1 MKYLFYLVVATLL
14 FSCSGKSRYGVDG
27 VEDVTIK
34 IDRYDRT
41 LKDYVDVNS
50 YSSWTSLSTNYS
62 DATRLLIEEVLSIGY
77 IEDADISTKLRDFYL
92 DPVSRKLMDDA
103 SRKFVNMSRYE
114 ESLSQAFTAMK
125 GYVPSIRIP
134 HVYTQISGLNQSIVV
149 CDTLLGISL
158 DKYMGVNYDLYKTY
172 FYNYQIRSFAP
183 DRMVPD
189 CVYYYLC
196 ANYPLSER
204 KDKFYQVMLYE
215 GKMHWITSHIVQN
228 SKFEKAVGY
237 SETNLKWLSK
247 NTDAVWGKIQTLL
260 YSDDPTTIRNYMEPA
275 PCNADFGEGSP
286 NMLGVWFGIQIIDAY
301 MNNHPD
307 VTIGDLLRENDY
319 GKILR
324 ETGSDF

>member
-149 CDTLLGISL
+149 CDTLLGIP
-158 DKYMGVNYDLYKTY
+158 TA
-172 FYNYQIRSFAP
+172 FTTTCAP
-183 DRMVPD
+183 
-189 CVYYYLC
+189 
-196 ANYPLSER
+196 
-204 KDKFYQVMLYE
+204 
-215 GKMHWITSHIVQN
+215 
-228 SKFEKAVGY
+228 
-237 SETNLKWLSK
+237 
-247 NTDAVWGKIQTLL
+247 
-260 YSDDPTTIRNYMEPA
+260 TIR
-275 PCNADFGEGSP
+275 CLNARTSS
-286 NMLGVWFGIQIIDAY
+286 I
-301 MNNHPD
+301 
-307 VTIGDLLRENDY
+307 R
-319 GKILR
+319 
-324 ETGSDF
+324 